1 MWIHE
6 DQDWP
11 NVTWDAETYASKLAD
26 IRHPPTVPSIQSL
39 ARSLRE
45 RWGMASCLI

>member
-26 IRHPPTVPSIQSL
+26 ELFNIRQKTQFLSVVL
-39 ARSLRE
+39 
-45 RWGMASCLI
+45 